1 MTVRI
6 LVGECRD
13 RLSELADGSIHC
25 AVTSPPY
32 YALRDYGVDGQIG
45 LEPTPDEYVTCL
57 VDVFREV
64 RRVLRDDGTVWLN
77 LGDGFA
83 GNGGTA
89 RGGHGR
95 PFEGSDAYAKW
106 RHDWGHLKPK
116 DLLGMPWRV
125 AFALQADDWWLRSDI
140 VWAKKNPMPESVRDR
155 PTRGHE
161 FVFLLTKSR
170 RYFYDA
176 EAVREP
182 FAAATIKR
190 IAQATFESQTG
201 GAKDGLNPNR
211 SARRALI
218 NLKGRAMAPQLE
230 DRPHK
235 TTGRNLR
242 SVWHLG
248 SEPFKGAHFATFPTR
263 LVEPCIK
270 AGTSETG
277 CCPGCGAP
285 WRRVTERE
293 SMVGAARG
301 INDSQFRANVH
312 GQPQRGNIHVAVAT
326 TGWRPSCECT
336 DHAPV
341 PCTVL
346 DPFAGAGTTGLVAG
360 RLGRDAVLIEIN
372 PDYAD
377 MAATRIEDAGAE
389 RPEVA

>member
-6 LVGECRD
+6 LVGDCRD
-13 RLSELADGSIHC
+13 RLRELAKASVHC
-25 AVTSPPY
+25 VVTSPPY
-32 YALRDYGVDGQIG
+32 FFLRDYGVDGQLG
-45 LEPTPDEYVTCL
+45 LESTPDDYASEL

-83 GNGGTA
+83 GNGGA
-89 RGGHGR
+89 SR
-95 PFEGSDAYAKW
+95 
-106 RHDWGHLKPK
+106 WGHLKPK

-125 AFALQADDWWLRSDI
+125 AFALQANGWYLRSDI

-161 FVFLLTKSR
+161 FVFLLTKNR

-211 SARRALI
+211 SARRALV

-230 DRPHK
+230 DRPRK

-270 AGTSETG
+270 AGTSEAG

-293 SMVGAARG
+293 STVGAARG

-312 GQPQRGNIHVAVAT
+312 GQPQRGNIHVTVAT
-326 TGWRPSCECT
+326 TGWRPSCECA
-336 DHAPV
+336 DHEPV

-346 DPFAGAGTTGLVAG
+346 DPFAGAGTTGLVAD
-360 RLGRDAVLIEIN
+360 RLGRDALLIEIN
-372 PDYAD
+372 PQYAE
-377 MAATRIEDAGAE
+377 MAAARIFDAGAE